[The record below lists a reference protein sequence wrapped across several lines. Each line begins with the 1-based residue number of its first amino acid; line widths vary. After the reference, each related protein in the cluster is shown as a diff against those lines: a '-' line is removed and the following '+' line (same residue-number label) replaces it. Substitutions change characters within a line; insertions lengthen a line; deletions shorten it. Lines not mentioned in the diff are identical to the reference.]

1 MRLKADGDELLS
13 MNGDEST
20 LVARIELRVAG
31 GKICP
36 SIALTARLS
45 AGDLQRILGMIGP
58 TRIVPLSSRPFVLKP
73 KLEPGASRLRT
84 LQTLRR
90 LEAVGEVR

>member
-13 MNGDEST
+13 MNGDEPT
-20 LVARIELRVAG
+20 LVARIEVRAAG

-36 SIALTARLS
+36 SIVLAARLS
-45 AGDLQRILGMIGP
+45 AGDLQRVLGMIGP
-58 TRIVPLSSRPFVLKP
+58 TRIVPLSARPFVLEP
-73 KLEPGASRLRT
+73 KLAPGASRLRT